1 MNTKMYRAWQG
12 LKVLAVGA
20 VLLQA
25 GGCDFGMINNVLQTV
40 LLGVTAA
47 GSIAILQNI

>member
-1 MNTKMYRAWQG
+1 MKKTRG
-12 LKVLAVGA
+12 LRMMKALATGLI
-20 VLLQA
+20 LLQA
-25 GGCDFGMINNVLQTV
+25 GGCAFAELNELLQTV